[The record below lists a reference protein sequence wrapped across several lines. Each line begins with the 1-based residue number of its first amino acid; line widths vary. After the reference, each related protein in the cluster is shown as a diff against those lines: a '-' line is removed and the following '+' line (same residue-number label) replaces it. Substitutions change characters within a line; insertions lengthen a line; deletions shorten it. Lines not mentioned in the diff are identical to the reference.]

1 MTYKKSVKSTYR
13 KKSKNLKRIKK
24 KSNYRKKSKNLNRIQ
39 KKKYRKKSKKN
50 NRNQSGGG
58 GIFSALSSL
67 VSLPLKPVKM
77 VINNALPA
85 LNAAINGKSET
96 KILSEPKAVNS
107 VNQINSNPISN
118 DISNSVDV
126 QLYNKML
133 DNLESIQINNAN
145 ISTLKQL
152 SQNKLVENMPDY
164 IAHLKVIDL

>member
-39 KKKYRKKSKKN
+39 KKNYRKKSKKN
-50 NRNQSGGG
+50 NRNQSGG

-77 VINNALPA
+77 VINKALPA
-85 LNAAINGKSET
+85 LNAAINGKSDT
-96 KILSEPKAVNS
+96 KLYEPKAVNS

-152 SQNKLVENMPDY
+152 SQNKLVGNMPDY
-164 IAHLKVIDL
+164 IAHLKVINI